1 MCGLFPR
8 LGLGDSFTEQ
18 KTMLTDEARVKIMLL
33 S

>member
-8 LGLGDSFTEQ
+8 LGLGDSYTKE
-18 KTMLTDEARVKIMLL
+18 KTMLTDEAKVKTMLL